1 MCMFVVKMN
10 GHDFR
15 DNKFKFLENAVECI
29 KDRVGVGNEEIKD
42 NRVVTKEGIV
52 FTIVKRNV
60 L

>member
-10 GHDFR
+10 GHDFH

-29 KDRVGVGNEEIKD
+29 KDRVGVGNEEIKN

>member
-29 KDRVGVGNEEIKD
+29 KDRVGNEEIKN
-42 NRVVTKEGIV
+42 NRVVTKDGIV